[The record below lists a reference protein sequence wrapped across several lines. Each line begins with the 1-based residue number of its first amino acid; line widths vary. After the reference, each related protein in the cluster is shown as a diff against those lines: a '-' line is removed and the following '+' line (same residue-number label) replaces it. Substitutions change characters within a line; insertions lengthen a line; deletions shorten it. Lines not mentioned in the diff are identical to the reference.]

1 MGARYDILP
10 SPDADELIDF
20 TCASPWE
27 RLALDI
33 ELELRSWGLHDGQH
47 STGRVHGRDV
57 TTATKHISCST
68 LEPAPTAVSQISFGD
83 RDLVLQLRAWSP
95 TNALDAFPLER
106 LLGVTECVLL
116 TANSPDGIAANDGS
130 DASVL
135 LSAMSVAASAC
146 GCPVPM
152 IVPVGR
158 PTSLRF
164 IGRQLFPSHKRFSCD
179 YNHLTPVDFSHLAGL
194 LHLFRNKRSSARRLN
209 PARGSDANICAK
221 FTYDWNDFSFRL
233 TPTPGSFASE
243 RRLSAVQAGALNE
256 SDPVA
261 RIQITAIWDE
271 FPATDLQHTEVLA
284 GMPAST
290 ASRLRLYPPKELVKE
305 IASASIPSLRIP
317 MTTPSRSN
325 LRLAQIAAN
334 MRENYLP
341 AAPLAVVDVVRIVQS
356 RDEGK
361 PEMPPRRSHLN
372 GEGRSHSPR
381 VARSPAPTALDEY
394 LVQVAE
400 FVAAAAIQDD
410 RIDEEFLT
418 SAVASLF
425 EMDLGRGIM
434 VDVVEALGPNASE
447 LTVLER
453 VSRLLA
459 ACDTVNAAQKLWNL
473 FLDGIE
479 VHWEQQWIVCGVP
492 FSMEAGPDHNES
504 LVTQK
509 LQMINCC
516 VERRRRE
523 AAGLAIS
530 VAGLGRDEMGR
541 KKLLEGIEL
550 IGAKEHGEQE
560 HASEEDSL
568 VWEPYVQPHLL
579 VTRDMVEEEL
589 KRMVRRAESN
599 HHRERNDEGEGR
611 RQSLTLKSDMMAFK
625 AANPGAGMAD
635 FVRWFSP
642 ADWIT
647 DDDCEDANMQT
658 SVGQTKVSNEKS
670 HTAEARKQGSI
681 TQEKSTD
688 KREKGRKG
696 RLSTRMSQSGN
707 VWERLWE
714 RAESL
719 AASKQEPLFD
729 ASAHGS
735 KALAD
740 LRAMPMTQVLLHLCV
755 IQAASTTKIL
765 YHAFRRPP
773 SLPAVRASIERAK
786 HAIRDV
792 CSGLRLN
799 GTDVAEMGRVAAA
812 LDTVAIAEHS
822 ALVATSVLTKL
833 PPTDTM
839 GSIVDRVACGEYSE
853 VVDDKEKK
861 LVIRMAGLDDGGWRS
876 VMLPEWREFVIRGDD
891 GDRMYVRLSG
901 EEFRVAFGLALDY
914 SI

>member
-1 MGARYDILP
+1 MGAKYDILP
-10 SPDADELIDF
+10 TPDADELIDF

-47 STGRVHGRDV
+47 STGLVSDNRSSIPPKTSAGSVLEPPPIAV
-57 TTATKHISCST
+57 SHISF
-68 LEPAPTAVSQISFGD
+68 AD
-83 RDLVLQLRAWSP
+83 RDFTLQLRVWSP
-95 TNALDAFPLER
+95 TTSLDAVPLER

-116 TANSPDGIAANDGS
+116 TASNPDGIAASDGS

-158 PTSLRF
+158 PSSLRF

-179 YNHLTPVDFSHLAGL
+179 FNHHTPVDFSHLAGL
-194 LHLFRNKRSSARRLN
+194 LRLFRNKRLSARRLS
-209 PARGSDANICAK
+209 PPRGSDANISAK

-243 RRLSAVQAGALNE
+243 RRLSAVQVGALNE

-261 RIQITAIWDE
+261 RIQVSAIWEE

-305 IASASIPSLRIP
+305 IVSASIPSLRIP
-317 MTTPSRSN
+317 MTTPARSN

-334 MRENYLP
+334 MRDNYLP
-341 AAPLAVVDVVRIVQS
+341 AAPLAVVDIMKIVRS
-356 RDEGK
+356 RNDRK
-361 PEMPPRRSHLN
+361 PEMSPRRSHLHD
-372 GEGRSHSPR
+372 EGRSHSPR
-381 VARSPAPTALDEY
+381 VARSPAPSALDEY

-400 FVAAAAIQDD
+400 YVAAAAIQDD

-418 SAVASLF
+418 SAVATLF
-425 EMDLGRGIM
+425 EMDPGRGIM
-434 VDVVEALGPNASE
+434 SDVVDALGPNGSE
-447 LTVLER
+447 MTVLER

-479 VHWEQQWIVCGVP
+479 VHWEQQWIICGVP
-492 FSMEAGPDHNES
+492 FSMETGPDHNES

-523 AAGLAIS
+523 AAGQAVS

-541 KKLLEGIEL
+541 KRLLEGVEL
-550 IGAKEHGEQE
+550 IGTREALEHKNL
-560 HASEEDSL
+560 SDEDRQ
-568 VWEPYVQPHLL
+568 VWEPYVQPHVL

-599 HHRERNDEGEGR
+599 SQRERNDEVDAR

-625 AANPGAGMAD
+625 AANPMASMAD

-642 ADWIT
+642 SDWIV
-647 DDDCEDANMQT
+647 DDDGDDQNTGTSLRDAEIAVKEREEVT
-658 SVGQTKVSNEKS
+658 SDRDVESNPTEMAK
-670 HTAEARKQGSI
+670 
-681 TQEKSTD
+681 
-688 KREKGRKG
+688 KGETG
-696 RLSTRMSQSGN
+696 RLSARMSQSGN

-714 RAESL
+714 GAERL

-729 ASAHGS
+729 ACAHGS

-755 IQAASTTKIL
+755 IQAASTTTLLHK
-765 YHAFRRPP
+765 AFQRPP
-773 SLPAVRASIERAK
+773 ILPTVKATIDNAR
-786 HAIRDV
+786 HTIRDL
-792 CSGLRLN
+792 CCRLRLDN
-799 GTDVAEMGRVAAA
+799 TDVAEMGRVAAA
-812 LDTVAIAEHS
+812 LDAVAIAEHS

-839 GSIVDRVACGEYSE
+839 GGIVDRIACGEYAE
-853 VVDDKEKK
+853 IVEEKEKK

-876 VMLPEWREFVIRGDD
+876 VMLPEWREFVIRGEDA
-891 GDRMYVRLSG
+891 DRMYIRLSN
-901 EEFRVAFGLALDY
+901 EEFRVAFRLGLDY
-914 SI
+914 SV